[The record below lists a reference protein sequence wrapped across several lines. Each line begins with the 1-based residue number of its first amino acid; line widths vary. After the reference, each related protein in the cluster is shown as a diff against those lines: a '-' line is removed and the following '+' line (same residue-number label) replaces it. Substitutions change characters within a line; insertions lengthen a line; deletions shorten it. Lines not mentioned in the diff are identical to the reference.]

1 MPTSDKT
8 PRRKNTPRLILDAG
22 AGSKKVNAYLKLA
35 QKQAVIQARLTKALD
50 RTKPLA
56 RRAAYARDQVIIYRN
71 SLTGGQL
78 ARAKRLLL
86 ANQIV
91 GVE

>member
-35 QKQAVIQARLTKALD
+35 QKYATLSNRLSKAQD

-56 RRAAYARDQVIIYRN
+56 RRVAFARDSIIIYRQTM
-71 SLTGGQL
+71 SAGQH